1 MKDSIK
7 NEFRLRNIIVNNK
20 QDNWAE
26 NFTERT
32 KKLILISKIKN

>member
-7 NEFRLRNIIVNNK
+7 NEFRLRNIIINNK
-20 QDNWAE
+20 PDNWVE
-26 NFTERT
+26 NFTERM